1 MSKFDLEHLK
11 LSAAFSVHREN
22 AHQGGFPG
30 MAGSV
35 NNDGC
40 PGVGRF
46 GIPSGPAARTMARE
60 VAEARLRAHGDR
72 LGR

>member
-1 MSKFDLEHLK
+1 MRIKED
-11 LSAAFSVHREN
+11 
-22 AHQGGFPG
+22 FPG

>member
-22 AHQGGFPG
+22 AHQGGPG

-35 NNDGC
+35 NNDAAQEPAG
-40 PGVGRF
+40 
-46 GIPSGPAARTMARE
+46 SGSRQVQLQEQWPE
-60 VAEARLRAHGDR
+60 KVAEARLRAHGDR